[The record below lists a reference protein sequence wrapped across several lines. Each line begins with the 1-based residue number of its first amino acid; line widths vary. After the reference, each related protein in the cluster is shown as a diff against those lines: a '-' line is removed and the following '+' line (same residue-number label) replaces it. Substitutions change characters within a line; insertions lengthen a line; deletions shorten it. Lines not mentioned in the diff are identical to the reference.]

1 MTTVAV
7 LCDAPNEGVL
17 ADLVATTP
25 LAESETPNLYA
36 AMCADVFRAVEAS
49 ASDLLV
55 NYRPSASGDTEGELR
70 ALADAA
76 LENPNAVRYEEQVGS
91 TFAGRV
97 GNTVTHLLESEE
109 ESSAMAIEPTAPFLT
124 RGDIDGLA
132 MKLRRSDV
140 VLGPAS
146 QGRVYAAGFAS
157 TVDFADAYTPPA
169 IETLTARANDAGLDV
184 DYGPMAPVVETGTD
198 LAGALALVRA
208 RRRAGRDVPHHTA
221 ECLDELGLAL
231 VEEDGDLE
239 PTKTDTDRS

>member
-7 LCDAPNEGVL
+7 PCDPPHEAVL
-17 ADLVATTP
+17 ADLAATTP
-25 LAESETPNLYA
+25 LAKRETADLYA
-36 AMCADVFRAVEAS
+36 AMCADVFRAVETS
-49 ASDLLV
+49 ASELLV
-55 NYRPSASGDTEGELR
+55 NYRPDESGDAEGRLC

-76 LENPNAVRYEEQVGS
+76 LENPNAVRYETQVGS

-109 ESSAMAIEPTAPFLT
+109 ESSVMAIEPTAPFLT

-146 QGRVYAAGFAS
+146 QGRVYAAGFCS
-157 TVDFADAYTPPA
+157 TVDFTEAYTPPA

-184 DYGPMAPVVETGTD
+184 DYGPMVPVIETHAD
-198 LAGALALVRA
+198 LVGALALVRA
-208 RRRAGRDVPHHTA
+208 RRRAGRDVPRHTA
-221 ECLDELGLAL
+221 ECLDELGVAL
-231 VEEDGDLE
+231 VENEGELE
-239 PTKTDTDRS
+239 VTTADTDRD